1 MSARSL
7 RTPYGPSPT
16 RAPSDKADGYYAADL
31 AALQL
36 QEGWVI
42 HLHVSRNRKTGK
54 WKDTGIHLGCL
65 LLLHLRPLLHPAL
78 FMGWQSVHPLAWP
91 LFCLSG

>member
-7 RTPYGPSPT
+7 RTPYGPSPM